1 MSLALDRQLLFV
13 TGKGGVGKTTVAA
26 ALGLLSAAQG
36 RRTLVCEV
44 DAKGSLAGA
53 YECPALAFKPREVE
67 PRLFAMTMDTEGS
80 LREYLALQLRL
91 PLVARIGPLARTLDF
106 VASAAPGVREI
117 LTVGKLCYEVRE
129 RHYDRVI
136 VDAAAS
142 GHVIGQLTAPQTIN
156 ELVQVGIVRDQ
167 TAWMLEI
174 LDDPAR
180 TGAVIVA
187 SPEEMPV
194 RETIELAERLR
205 TETDIDLAAVIVNRV
220 LPELFGRG
228 EEAVFE
234 KLRTGAAL
242 DHAAGR
248 GGSRSRHRVRRCP
261 PGGHTA
267 PGAGRTSRDT
277 AGRARPVR
285 AGALR
290 ARAVRPD
297 PRAARHGDGG
307 RRAGRGV
314 VHVSRRQ
321 DGAARRRSNIEQ
333 LLAAKEIVFT
343 CGSGGV
349 GKTTTAAALGAMAAS
364 RLGGK
369 VLVLTVDPARRLAD
383 AMGLEAIGNVE
394 TPISRGNVRR
404 RGRRAAGRA
413 VGGHARHEAELGR
426 PRSPPRA
433 QPGDGRTDPQQQAVH
448 EHHGALQPEPRLRGH
463 GAALRDPRHRPLRP
477 RHR

>member
-1 MSLALDRQLLFV
+1 MSGSLDRQLLFV

-67 PRLFAMTMDTEGS
+67 PGLFAMTMDTEGS

-117 LTVGKLCYEVRE
+117 LTVGKVCYEVRE

-194 RETIELAERLR
+194 RETIELADRLR

-234 KLRTGAAL
+234 KLRSGAAL
-242 DHAAGR
+242 DMLRAAAG
-248 GGSRSRHRVRRCP
+248 
-261 PGGHTA
+261 PGVDTVLD
-267 PGAGRTSRDT
+267 GARLAVTLR
-277 AGRARPVR
+277 
-285 AGALR
+285 R
-290 ARAVRPD
+290 ARAEHLETLRSELD
-297 PRAARHGDGG
+297 PAVPVLYVPELFARTHG
-307 RRAGRGV
+307 RRV
-314 VHVSRRQ
+314 
-321 DGAARRRSNIEQ
+321 
-333 LLAAKEIVFT
+333 
-343 CGSGGV
+343 
-349 GKTTTAAALGAMAAS
+349 TAMVADALG
-364 RLGGK
+364 
-369 VLVLTVDPARRLAD
+369 
-383 AMGLEAIGNVE
+383 E
-394 TPISRGNVRR
+394 
-404 RGRRAAGRA
+404 
-413 VGGHARHEAELGR
+413 EL
-426 PRSPPRA
+426 S
-433 QPGDGRTDPQQQAVH
+433 T
-448 EHHGALQPEPRLRGH
+448 
-463 GAALRDPRHRPLRP
+463 
-477 RHR
+477 